1 MIGKP
6 LKYFLFFMTI
16 FLALYVG
23 VIMGFWLS
31 SAAYKPLVKSQA
43 NELKATTEAKHRLE
57 GRIKYLTVEIS
68 SHVQDMEYFKKTSTL
83 YIVLKGLGVDK
94 YLENIKNETMEKS
107 NG

>member
-6 LKYFLFFMTI
+6 LKYFIFFIAI

-23 VIMGFWLS
+23 IIMGFWLS
-31 SAAYKPLVKSQA
+31 SAAYKPLIKSQA

-68 SHVQDMEYFKKTSTL
+68 SHVQDMKYFRESSTL
-83 YIVLKGLGVDK
+83 YIVLRSLGIDK
-94 YLENIKNETMEKS
+94 YLENINNKIIEER
-107 NG
+107 

>member
-68 SHVQDMEYFKKTSTL
+68 SHVQDMKYFRESSTL
-83 YIVLKGLGVDK
+83 YIVLRSLGIDK
-94 YLENIKNETMEKS
+94 YLENINNKIIEER
-107 NG
+107 